1 MDPLNPP
8 ATTGWWDRVPLER
21 MDRGQ
26 WESLCDGCGRCCLH
40 KLQDADTG
48 AVTLTNVAC
57 RLLDET
63 TARCSDY
70 RRRKALV
77 PDCVRLTAGRL
88 PQVDWLPDSCAYRRI
103 DEGRG
108 LPDWHPLVTGD
119 SASARAAGQTVA
131 GKVVS
136 EVRAGPLEDHIVDAI

>member
-1 MDPLNPP
+1 MTP
-8 ATTGWWDRVPLER
+8 WWESVPLDR

-48 AVTLTNVAC
+48 EVSLTNVAC
-57 RLLDET
+57 RLLDER

-77 PDCVRLTAGRL
+77 PDCVRLTAQRL
-88 PQVDWLPDSCAYRRI
+88 PQVDWLPASCAYRRI

-119 SASARAAGQTVA
+119 PMSAHKAGQTVA

-136 EVRAGPLEDHIVDAI
+136 EVRAGPLEDHLVDAI

>member
-1 MDPLNPP
+1 MDTLRVSDV
-8 ATTGWWDRVPLER
+8 TGWWDTVPLDL

-40 KLQDADTG
+40 KLQNSDTG

-57 RLLDET
+57 RLLNER

-70 RRRKALV
+70 RRRKAIV
-77 PDCVRLTAGRL
+77 PDCVRLTPQSL
-88 PQVDWLPDSCAYRRI
+88 PRVDWLPDSCAYRRI
-103 DEGRG
+103 EEGRG

-119 SASARAAGQTVA
+119 PASGRAAGKTVA
-131 GKVVS
+131 GKVIS
-136 EVRAGPLEDHIVDAI
+136 EVRAGPLEDHVVDAI

>member
-1 MDPLNPP
+1 MTVRPDD
-8 ATTGWWDRVPLER
+8 WWDRVPLNR

-48 AVTLTNVAC
+48 EVSLTNVAC
-57 RLLDET
+57 RLLDER
-63 TARCSDY
+63 TARCGDY
-70 RRRKALV
+70 RRRKAIV
-77 PDCVRLTAGRL
+77 PDCVRLTAERL

-119 SASARAAGQTVA
+119 PDSARAAGQTVA

-136 EVRAGPLEDHIVDAI
+136 EVRAGPLEDHLVDAV